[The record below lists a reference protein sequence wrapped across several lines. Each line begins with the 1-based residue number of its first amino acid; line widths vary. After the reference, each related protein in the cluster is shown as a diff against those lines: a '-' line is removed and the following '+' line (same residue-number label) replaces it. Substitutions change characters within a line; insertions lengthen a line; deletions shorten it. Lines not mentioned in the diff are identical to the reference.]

1 MDTTSTR
8 QRNVLIMQIIGLT
21 VFCLGLIAIA
31 YWTGVFKKDTT
42 PRAVVLRVE
51 SSAGSVN
58 IIYSYPGES
67 ITKSITVQTPWTK
80 TLRLPNGSQ
89 VFLSVTNPAQ
99 IGQIRCT
106 IRVNNTV
113 WKDETAK
120 APGNDKVSCAG
131 IVP

>member
-1 MDTTSTR
+1 MDTTQTR
-8 QRNVLIMQIIGLT
+8 QRNILILQIIGLT
-21 VFCLGLIAIA
+21 VVCLGLIGIA
-31 YWTGVFKKDTT
+31 YWTGVFKKDTAL
-42 PRAVVLRVE
+42 RAVVLRVE

-67 ITKSITVQTPWTK
+67 ITKSITVQTPWSK
-80 TLRLPNGSQ
+80 TLRLANGSQ
-89 VFLSVTNPAQ
+89 VYLSVTNPAQ
-99 IGQIRCT
+99 LGQIRCT
-106 IRVNNTV
+106 IRVNNSV